1 MKEATQDKVDVY
13 VVKQNSE
20 GPVKIAHVEN
30 MEPLVVTSS
39 EISKNLYDKIVD
51 MFKRNRIESGSSS
64 KT

>member
-1 MKEATQDKVDVY
+1 MDVY

-30 MEPLVVTSS
+30 MEPLVVTSN

-51 MFKRNRIESGSSS
+51 MFEKNQIESSSS
-64 KT
+64 NKI